1 MREELS
7 CWPMKREGSRD
18 FSNIPAHDLDLS
30 TSRPSCSTMAHVTR
44 RVGLRLTTV
53 TWRTN
58 YQRFRILKTASCI
71 RMFTGT
77 SWLRTWSI
85 FNVPESPRALPSSGY
100 VSMDANQLIE
110 EEEIPDYRADRFYP
124 MRLGEVF
131 EDRYQVL
138 AELGFGS
145 SSTTWLARDLRCLL
159 RGTLIWIGGPLIA
172 SDTISMSR

>member
-1 MREELS
+1 
-7 CWPMKREGSRD
+7 
-18 FSNIPAHDLDLS
+18 
-30 TSRPSCSTMAHVTR
+30 
-44 RVGLRLTTV
+44 
-53 TWRTN
+53 
-58 YQRFRILKTASCI
+58 
-71 RMFTGT
+71 
-77 SWLRTWSI
+77 
-85 FNVPESPRALPSSGY
+85 
-100 VSMDANQLIE
+100 MDANQLIE